1 MLFIFLLGDLLIVL
15 VHIFWRDEI
24 GFFDIDKEG
33 NLASLYTG
41 AKLWIVATLALLNGA
56 IIMRL
61 RTPRRINAAWLL
73 FALGLAYIGLDD
85 MMGIH
90 ERIGFVLNNMLGTG
104 GFHGE
109 SFNWLFYF
117 APAML
122 AALVVFGIIIKT
134 LWRSNRR
141 AAWLL
146 LGGVVV
152 WIGSLGIEFWG
163 RALITRPTIPV
174 SFYHKLIVVE
184 EGLELLGA
192 TLIALALV
200 RTIQKTILEHIEIK
214 KV

>member
-1 MLFIFLLGDLLIVL
+1 
-15 VHIFWRDEI
+15 
-24 GFFDIDKEG
+24 
-33 NLASLYTG
+33 
-41 AKLWIVATLALLNGA
+41 
-56 IIMRL
+56 
-61 RTPRRINAAWLL
+61 
-73 FALGLAYIGLDD
+73 
-85 MMGIH
+85 
-90 ERIGFVLNNMLGTG
+90 
-104 GFHGE
+104 
-109 SFNWLFYF
+109 
-117 APAML
+117 ML

>member
-1 MLFIFLLGDLLIVL
+1 MIFLLFIGDLLIIL
-15 VHIFWRDEI
+15 AHIFWRDEI

-41 AKLWIVATLALLNGA
+41 GKLWIVATLAILQSV
-56 IIMRL
+56 IIIHLHTSRK
-61 RTPRRINAAWLL
+61 IVAAWIL

-90 ERIGFVLNNMLGTG
+90 ERVGFVLNNRLGTG
-104 GFHGE
+104 GFYGE

-117 APAML
+117 APAIL
-122 AALVVFGIIIKT
+122 AALMVFGIIIKT
-134 LWRSNRR
+134 LWRNNHR

-146 LGGVVV
+146 FCGISL

-174 SFYHKLIVVE
+174 SFYHKLVIAE
-184 EGLELLGA
+184 EALELLGA
-192 TLIALALV
+192 TLIAWALWHTV
-200 RTIQKTILEHIEIK
+200 RHVTRRHVRVVE
-214 KV
+214 

>member
-1 MLFIFLLGDLLIVL
+1 MLPFLILCDILVIFA
-15 VHIFWRDEI
+15 HIFWRDEI

-41 AKLWIVATLALLNGA
+41 AKLWIVATLAILQSA
-56 IIMRL
+56 IIVRL
-61 RTPRRINAAWLL
+61 HASRRIIAAWIL

-90 ERIGFVLNNMLGTG
+90 ERVGFVLNNRLGTG

-122 AALVVFGIIIKT
+122 AALIVFGVIIKT
-134 LWRSNRR
+134 LWRNNRR

-146 LGGVVV
+146 LGGIVL
-152 WIGSLGIEFWG
+152 WIGSLGIELWG
-163 RALITRPTIPV
+163 RALITQPTIPV
-174 SFYHKLIVVE
+174 SFYHKLIVLE
-184 EGLELLGA
+184 EALELLGA
-192 TLIALALV
+192 TLIAVALWH
-200 RTIQKTILEHIEIK
+200 TLYKTIRTHVEIK
-214 KV
+214 T